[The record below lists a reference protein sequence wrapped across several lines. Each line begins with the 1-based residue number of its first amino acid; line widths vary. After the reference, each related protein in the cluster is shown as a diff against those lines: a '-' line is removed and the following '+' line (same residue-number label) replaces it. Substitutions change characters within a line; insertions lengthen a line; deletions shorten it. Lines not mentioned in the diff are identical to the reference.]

1 MQILLLMLWL
11 VAILVRQACDWVH
24 EGCFQMWLRVQRG
37 REVDAQGERCWEE
50 TAGSRVRVASEGHS
64 REASI
69 EACWKQLV
77 ERPEE
82 WWDNWTIRSNPRA
95 PDFKHKRTRRAL

>member
-11 VAILVRQACDWVH
+11 VVILVRRACDWVQ

-37 REVDAQGERCWEE
+37 REAAAQGETCWEE
-50 TAGSRVRVASEGHS
+50 MAGGRVRVASEGHS

-69 EACWKQLV
+69 EACW
-77 ERPEE
+77 
-82 WWDNWTIRSNPRA
+82 
-95 PDFKHKRTRRAL
+95 